1 MATEPTSLALH
12 RFEAFYERLDEALDQ
27 GDVELVQ
34 TLIEQR
40 SVAVEQLIAT
50 HRGQA
55 LPEPVKTHL
64 VACEEA
70 LRARLTALHAE
81 IASALAAQRRRGAA
95 AVRYTRSGGG

>member
-1 MATEPTSLALH
+1 MATEPTSLALR
-12 RFEAFYERLDEALDQ
+12 RFESYYARLDEAVDQ

-34 TLIEQR
+34 TLIEER
-40 SVAVEQLIAT
+40 SAAVEQLIAT

-55 LPEPVKTHL
+55 LPDAVKTHL

-70 LRARLTALHAE
+70 LRARLTAMHAE

-95 AVRYTRSGGG
+95 ALRYTQGGG